1 MDYKKIAAYLV
12 IILMALGYWYK
23 TGLDE
28 KRRQETYDR
37 FAAVYASTTVLAEVY
52 RTDSTKFFA
61 ARDSILTLYQVDSA
75 WMDQFRQSLAGKEE
89 EWSGVWEI
97 IKRKS
102 DSLIEYYKAHP
113 RDSTAVDSV
122 ADTAKGD
129 NGN

>member
-1 MDYKKIAAYLV
+1 
-12 IILMALGYWYK
+12 MALGYWYK

-37 FAAVYASTTVLAEVY
+37 FAAVYASTSVLAEVY

-61 ARDSILTLYQVDSA
+61 ARDSVLTLYHVDSA

>member
-37 FAAVYASTTVLAEVY
+37 FAVVYASTTVLAEVY

-61 ARDSILTLYQVDSA
+61 ARDSILTLYHVDSA
-75 WMDQFRQSLAGKEE
+75 WMDQFRQSLAGREE

-97 IKRKS
+97 IKRKG
-102 DSLIEYYKAHP
+102 DSLIAYFKAHP
-113 RDSTAVDSV
+113 RDAAAVDSA
-122 ADTAKGD
+122 ADTTKGD
-129 NGN
+129 KRN